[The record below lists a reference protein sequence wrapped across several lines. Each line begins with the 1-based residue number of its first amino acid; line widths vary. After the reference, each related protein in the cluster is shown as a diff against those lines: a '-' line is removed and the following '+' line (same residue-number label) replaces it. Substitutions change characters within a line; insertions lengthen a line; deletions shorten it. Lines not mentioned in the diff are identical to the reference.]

1 MGAKIDGPRYKWNGV
16 YNQYLCRG
24 ICGPLV
30 DFGGLREASR
40 ERERSI
46 GGARTVFSVL
56 VYIHLL
62 SNWSPPPPSYF
73 RGLATCTRENKS
85 SNKIII
91 ACGNASYL
99 SLPIVYHHGQDLPFF
114 KSPHF
119 DHSTTLHL
127 PPFLIIFVL
136 PSLSLLDRGDGES
149 GTMISLLLSLLLIIF
164 VLPLSL
170 FPRQRDSDIRRSR
183 GGDAPER
190 SISWTAGDR
199 RGMDEHRSDS
209 SVQLS

>member
-1 MGAKIDGPRYKWNGV
+1 MP
-16 YNQYLCRG
+16 
-24 ICGPLV
+24 
-30 DFGGLREASR
+30 S
-40 ERERSI
+40 S
-46 GGARTVFSVL
+46 
-56 VYIHLL
+56 
-62 SNWSPPPPSYF
+62 PSYF

-99 SLPIVYHHGQDLPFF
+99 SLPIVYHHGQDLAFF

-136 PSLSLLDRGDGES
+136 PSLSPRQRRRDGES

-170 FPRQRDSDIRRSR
+170 LPRQRDGDIRRSR
-183 GGDAPER
+183 GGDALER